1 MLLLKLPLTVVVVV
15 AGVVVAV
22 VEFVAVAVEAVV
34 GVTSTRLRSQEPQIN
49 IVLEKIII
57 LFRNFC
63 LTNWIKLGLKRLRN
77 NDVFNVIELES

>member
-1 MLLLKLPLTVVVVV
+1 VLLLKLPLTVVVVV

-22 VEFVAVAVEAVV
+22 VEFAAVAVEAVV

-63 LTNWIKLGLKRLRN
+63 LTN
-77 NDVFNVIELES
+77 